1 VTPRRVAQVA
11 RNHRIPRL
19 LLLALALAVSLV
31 AGGSMPAF
39 ARVVEAPAPAVLRPT
54 LPPPTGNHRIGVV
67 PLHLVDRSRPDPWVS
82 SQPVRE
88 LMVSLWYPARRT
100 HAQPV
105 YPWLGPGAWERFGQD
120 NDVPP
125 GSVLV
130 PLTHAR
136 VNAPVDRHRGGR
148 PLVLYSPGLGGNRDS
163 STVLVEQLVSRGYVV
178 ATIDHTHDASQV
190 EFPDGRVEVSAVP
203 PITPE
208 VVEKAVAVRVA
219 DTRFVL
225 NRLVALNAG
234 RNPDAEQ
241 RLLPAGLR
249 SALNLSRVGMFGHSL
264 GGATAAQAMYEDPRI
279 KAGVNLDGTMVGA
292 VVDAGLD
299 RPFMLVASQN
309 HGRDTDPSWARF
321 WANLRGWRLNLQL
334 TGAGHNSFT
343 DLQVLIPQLV
353 GVLQLPP
360 ELVQLLIGTVDP
372 HRSVLI
378 QRAYLTAFFNLHLLH
393 RDGRLLTRPSPRF
406 PEMQFVP

>member
-1 VTPRRVAQVA
+1 
-11 RNHRIPRL
+11 
-19 LLLALALAVSLV
+19 
-31 AGGSMPAF
+31 
-39 ARVVEAPAPAVLRPT
+39 
-54 LPPPTGNHRIGVV
+54 
-67 PLHLVDRSRPDPWVS
+67 
-82 SQPVRE
+82 
-88 LMVSLWYPARRT
+88 MVSVWYPARRT
-100 HAQPV
+100 HGQSV
-105 YPWLGPGAWERFGQD
+105 YPWLPPGAWERFGQD
-120 NDVPP
+120 NGVPP
-125 GSVLV
+125 GTVRV
-130 PLTHAR
+130 PLTHGR
-136 VNAPVDRHRGGR
+136 VDAPVDRSRRGR
-148 PLVLYSPGLGGNRDS
+148 PLILYSPGLGGNRDS
-163 STVLVEQLVSRGYVV
+163 STVLVEELVSRGYVV

-208 VVEKAVAVRVA
+208 VAAKVVAVRVA

-225 NRLVALNAG
+225 DSLVALNAG
-234 RNPDAEQ
+234 GNPDAEQ
-241 RLLPAGLR
+241 RPLPAGLR
-249 SALNLSRVGMFGHSL
+249 GALDLSRVGMFGHSL
-264 GGATAAQAMYEDPRI
+264 GGATAAQAMYEDRRI

-299 RPFMLVASQN
+299 RPFMLVAAQN

-321 WANLRGWRLNLQL
+321 WVNLRGWRLNLRL

-343 DLQVLIPQLV
+343 DVQVLIPQLA

-360 ELVQLLIGTVDP
+360 EVVQQLIGTVDP

>member
-1 VTPRRVAQVA
+1 VTPRPVAQVA
-11 RNHRIPRL
+11 RNHRIARP
-19 LLLALALAVSLV
+19 LLLALALSVALV
-31 AGGSMPAF
+31 VGGPMPAF

-54 LPPPTGNHRIGVV
+54 LPPPTGDDHIGVV

-88 LMVSLWYPARRT
+88 LMVSVWYPARRT
-100 HAQPV
+100 HGQPV
-105 YPWLGPGAWERFGQD
+105 YPWLPPGAWERFGQD
-120 NDVPP
+120 NGVPP
-125 GSVLV
+125 GSVQV
-130 PLTHAR
+130 PLTHGR
-136 VNAPVDRHRGGR
+136 VDAPVNRHRGGR

-208 VVEKAVAVRVA
+208 VFEKAVAVRVA

-225 NRLVALNAG
+225 DRLAALNAG

-241 RLLPAGLR
+241 RPLPAGLR
-249 SALNLSRVGMFGHSL
+249 GALDLSRVGMFGHSL
-264 GGATAAQAMYEDPRI
+264 GGATAAQAMYEDRRI
-279 KAGVNLDGTMVGA
+279 KAGVNLDGTMAGA

-299 RPFMLVASQN
+299 RPFMLVAAQN

-321 WANLRGWRLNLQL
+321 WVNLRGWRLNLRL
-334 TGAGHNSFT
+334 TGAGHNSFS
-343 DLQVLIPQLV
+343 DVQVLIPQLA
-353 GVLQLPP
+353 GVLHLPP
-360 ELVQLLIGTVDP
+360 EVVQQLIGTVDP

-378 QRAYLTAFFNLHLLH
+378 QRAYLTAFFDLHLLH
-393 RDGRLLTRPSPRF
+393 RDGRLLTCPSPRF

>member
-1 VTPRRVAQVA
+1 MA
-11 RNHRIPRL
+11 RNHRIARP
-19 LLLALALAVSLV
+19 LLLALVLSVSLV
-31 AGGSMPAF
+31 VGGSMPAF

-54 LPPPTGNHRIGVV
+54 LPPPTGNQHIGVV

-88 LMVSLWYPARRT
+88 LMVSVWYPARRT

-105 YPWLGPGAWERFGQD
+105 YPWLPPDAWERFGQD
-120 NDVPP
+120 NGVQPGTVRVPR
-125 GSVLV
+125 
-130 PLTHAR
+130 THAR
-136 VNAPVDRHRGGR
+136 VDAPVDRHRGGR

-163 STVLVEQLVSRGYVV
+163 STVLVEELVSRGYVV
-178 ATIDHTHDASQV
+178 ATIDHTHDASED

-208 VVEKAVAVRVA
+208 VVAKVVAVRVA

-225 NRLVALNAG
+225 DNLVALDAG
-234 RNPDAEQ
+234 HNPDAEQ
-241 RLLPAGLR
+241 RPLPAGLR
-249 SALNLSRVGMFGHSL
+249 GALDLSRVGMFGHSL
-264 GGATAAQAMYEDPRI
+264 GGATAAQAMYEDRRI
-279 KAGVNLDGTMVGA
+279 KAGVNLDGTMAGA

-299 RPFMLVASQN
+299 RPFMLVSEQN

-321 WANLRGWRLNLQL
+321 WANVRGWRLNLRL
-334 TGAGHNSFT
+334 TGSGHNSFT
-343 DLQVLIPQLV
+343 DIQVLIPQIA

-360 ELVQLLIGTVDP
+360 EVVQQLIGTIDP
-372 HRSVLI
+372 HRSVLV
-378 QRAYLTAFFNLHLLH
+378 QRAYLTAFFNLQLRH

>member
-1 VTPRRVAQVA
+1 VTPRRAAQVA
-11 RNHRIPRL
+11 RKHRIPRL
-19 LLLALALAVSLV
+19 LLLALALSVSLV
-31 AGGSMPAF
+31 VGGSMPAF

-54 LPPPTGNHRIGVV
+54 LPPPTGDDHIGVV

-88 LMVSLWYPARRT
+88 LMVSVWYPARRT

-105 YPWLGPGAWERFGQD
+105 YPWLPPSAWERFEQD
-120 NDVPP
+120 NEVPP

-136 VNAPVDRHRGGR
+136 VDTPVDGYRGGR

-163 STVLVEQLVSRGYVV
+163 STVPVEQLVSLGLVV

-225 NRLVALNAG
+225 DSLVALNAG
-234 RNPDAEQ
+234 YNPDAEQ
-241 RLLPAGLR
+241 RPLPAGLR
-249 SALNLSRVGMFGHSL
+249 GVLDLSRVGMFGHSL
-264 GGATAAQAMYEDPRI
+264 GGATAAQAMYEDRRI
-279 KAGVNLDGTMVGA
+279 KAGVNLDGGMVGA

-299 RPFMLVASQN
+299 RPFMLVAAQN

-321 WANLRGWRLNLQL
+321 WANLRGWRLNLRL

-353 GVLQLPP
+353 GVLHLPP